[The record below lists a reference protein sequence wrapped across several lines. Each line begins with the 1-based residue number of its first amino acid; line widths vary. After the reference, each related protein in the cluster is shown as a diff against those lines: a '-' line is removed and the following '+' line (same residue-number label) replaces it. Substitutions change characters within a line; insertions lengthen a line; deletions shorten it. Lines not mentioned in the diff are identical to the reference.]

1 MTHLVGLKVL
11 NIPGFWAAFDPLPE
25 ALARMSDDA
34 LIVNIMVVFF
44 FLRSIDVSTT
54 FFLPLCVAVLHAR

>member
-1 MTHLVGLKVL
+1 MKPLRDSLLLIFPLAGGFEHVTHLVGLKVL

-44 FLRSIDVSTT
+44 F
-54 FFLPLCVAVLHAR
+54 